1 MILTVVCRNSQFKDV
16 DHKGGTYMQNI
27 QVFIVEDDLK
37 IAEINRRFTE
47 KISGYEVCG
56 ISTNLSE
63 AKEMIDI
70 LKPDLVLLDI
80 YFADGNGI
88 DLLWFIRQKYRHTDV
103 IMITAAKEVDRV
115 QSAIRGGAIDYIIKP
130 IIFQRFQQTL
140 EKFQNYKQQI
150 ATMSQVDQQQVD
162 HLFDTVHKQIKPSE
176 ILIPKGIDPITLDN
190 IKNHMKDEVNGIT
203 AEQLGKEIGV
213 SRTTSRRYLE
223 YMVSMGDVRA
233 ELLYG
238 SVGRPER
245 RYFI

>member
-1 MILTVVCRNSQFKDV
+1 MK
-16 DHKGGTYMQNI
+16 NI

-47 KISGYEVCG
+47 KIPGYEVCG
-56 ISTNLSE
+56 ISTNLTE

-70 LKPDLVLLDI
+70 LNPDLVLLDI

-88 DLLWFIRQKYRHTDV
+88 DLLWFIRQKYKNTDV

-140 EKFQNYKQQI
+140 EKYKNYKQQI
-150 ATMSQVDQQQVD
+150 ASMSHVDQQQVD
-162 HLFDTVHKQIKPSE
+162 HLFDTVHKQTKLSE
-176 ILIPKGIDPITLDN
+176 TLIPKGIDPITLDK
-190 IKNHMKDEVNGIT
+190 IKNHMNNKEDGIT
-203 AEQLGKEIGV
+203 AEQLGNEIGV

-223 YMVSMGDVRA
+223 FMVSMGDIRA
-233 ELLYG
+233 ELTYG

-245 RYFI
+245 RYYI